1 MKNTK
6 LSVFILIFSIG
17 FLFTNISIPQGL
29 SIANL
34 GTIPKSCTIFTV
46 AMGDKVFFG
55 NNEDFLL
62 DGTYMWFFPSQG
74 LEIPN
79 GTLLTHGSIFFGFDN
94 NYNHPAD
101 GRVMGGM
108 NDQGLCFDIN
118 GLSDIIELNLY
129 PEREEIYSWAL
140 GNECLQVLWE
150 CSTVNDTIEWFE
162 SHHPYSYIAW
172 QIHFADAT
180 GDAVVIS
187 GGEDGELVYTRKG
200 NSTYLISTNFNV
212 ANFSSWPHECWRYDT
227 AKLYLE
233 NLNSDEESL
242 TVEYCR
248 DILDAVSTSE
258 TSYSNIFDP
267 VQNDIY
273 VYHKHRFNKV
283 VKLNLD
289 EELANITIGIN
300 GEPTTLG
307 NILEYCLGEGE
318 ITFKVIRIAD
328 LFQSDYPPIP
338 NPDPPEPSSSNPLL
352 LIPIILGIMSLAISS
367 VVGVIYGSIYLI
379 RYFKKLRMK

>member
-1 MKNTK
+1 MKSTK
-6 LSVFILIFSIG
+6 LSVFILIFNIG

-29 SIANL
+29 SIANI

-46 AMGDKVFFG
+46 AIGDKVFFG

-62 DGTYMWFFPSQG
+62 DGSYMWFFPSQEV
-74 LEIPN
+74 EIPN
-79 GTLLTHGSIFFGFDN
+79 GTLQTHGTIFFGFDN
-94 NYNHPAD
+94 NYDHPAD

-108 NDQGLCFDIN
+108 NDQGLCFDFN
-118 GLSDIIELNLY
+118 GLSTIIELNL
-129 PEREEIYSWAL
+129 PPDREEVYSWAK
-140 GNECLQVLWE
+140 GNEFLQVLWE

-172 QIHFADAT
+172 QIHVADVT

-187 GGEDGELVYTRKG
+187 GAEDGELVYTRKG
-200 NSTYLISTNFNV
+200 NSTFLISTNFNV
-212 ANFSSWPHECWRYDT
+212 ANLSSWPHECWRYST

-233 NLNSDEESL
+233 ALSYEESL
-242 TVEYCR
+242 TVDYCR
-248 DILDAVSTSE
+248 DILNAVSTDE

-267 VQNDIY
+267 VQHDIY
-273 VYHKHRFNKV
+273 VYYKHRYNNV

-289 EELANITIGIN
+289 EELANIPTGIN

-307 NILEYCLGEGE
+307 NILEWFLGE

-328 LFQSDYPPIP
+328 LFPSE
-338 NPDPPEPSSSNPLL
+338 NPWTTLDPLL
-352 LIPIILGIMSLAISS
+352 LIPLIFGITSLAIIS
-367 VVGVIYGSIYLI
+367 VVGVVYGSMYLI

>member
-34 GTIPKSCTIFTV
+34 GKIPESCTIFT
-46 AMGDKVFFG
+46 AAIGDKVFFG

-62 DGTYMWFFPSQG
+62 DGTYMWFFPSQEI
-74 LEIPN
+74 EIPN

-118 GLSDIIELNLY
+118 GLSDIIKLNLY

-140 GNECLQVLWE
+140 GNEGLQVLWE

-187 GGEDGELVYTRKG
+187 GGDDGELVYTRKG

-227 AKLYLE
+227 AKSYLE
-233 NLNSDEESL
+233 ALSDEESL
-242 TVEYCR
+242 TVDYCR

-267 VQNDIY
+267 IQFDIY
-273 VYHKHRFNKV
+273 VYYEHRYSKV
-283 VKLNLD
+283 IKLNLE
-289 EELANITIGIN
+289 EELANITTGIN

-307 NILEYCLGEGE
+307 DMLSYWGEF
-318 ITFKVIRIAD
+318 TLKAIRIAD
-328 LFQSDYPPIP
+328 LFQTDYSW
-338 NPDPPEPSSSNPLL
+338 NYYPDTPEPSSLNPWL
-352 LIPIILGIMSLAISS
+352 LIPLILGITGLVIGS
-367 VVGVIYGSIYLI
+367 VVGVIYGSKHLI